1 MLELPGLNSSGNVK
15 TDLEQV
21 RRYLGRLV
29 PQLERALEDLGVD
42 GLAEQMAIRTQ
53 GLEGANGQT
62 TSGALAGHLLD
73 KGNPHGVTLEQLGAV
88 RTEEYERGWLV
99 AVCGIG
105 IQCKWLPLEEAAGT
119 AAGGLYTEDADLGD
133 WGRPFTE
140 LYCDWCEVRA
150 ADLENVWAGC
160 SAGADE
166 EDAGSVRVFT
176 TGDTVPACV
185 IVKYGIGGIS
195 NG

>member
-1 MLELPGLNSSGNVK
+1 MLELPGLNSTGNVK
-15 TDLEQV
+15 TDLDQV

-42 GLAEQMAIRTQ
+42 GLTEQLALRTQ
-53 GLEGANGQT
+53 GLEGASDQT

-73 KGNPHGVTLEQLGAV
+73 KNNPHGVTLDQLGAV
-88 RTEEYERGWLV
+88 QVEDYERGWLV
-99 AVCGIG
+99 VICGVG
-105 IQCKWLPLEEAAGT
+105 IQCKWLSLDEAAGT

-140 LYCDWCEVRA
+140 LYYDWCKVRA
-150 ADLENVWAGC
+150 TDLQNVWAGC

-166 EDAGSVRVFT
+166 EDAGHVRIFST
-176 TGDTVPACV
+176 EDPVPACV